1 MNGEI
6 WHLYDTEYHYGD
18 RKFSFYFYARNRA
31 EAEAML
37 YAIRETAWLS
47 EGEIIGFSDHE
58 PTEAE
63 MFAAD
68 NDGNDK
74 IH

>member
-1 MNGEI
+1 
-6 WHLYDTEYHYGD
+6 
-18 RKFSFYFYARNRA
+18 
-31 EAEAML
+31 ML